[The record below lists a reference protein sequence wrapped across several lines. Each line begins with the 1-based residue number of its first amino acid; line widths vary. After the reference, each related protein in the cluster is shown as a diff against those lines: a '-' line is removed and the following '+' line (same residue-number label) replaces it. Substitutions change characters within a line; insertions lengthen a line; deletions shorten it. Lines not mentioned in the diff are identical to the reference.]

1 MFDEDA
7 SFPGAAAGE
16 ESRGTTDVQDPD
28 PIGTSTSSHD
38 LRKRV
43 FDAVVRDL
51 LGPADGPEEEFAGA
65 GVRDRYLL
73 GQLLPRGSVAEPELY
88 DDITRAGESGGEEGQ
103 PDAQTPPARTL
114 MPSSLGLTFCIDG
127 DVESVIVKASW
138 GRYRRTKSEVLLT
151 ESGAARTVWKRAS
164 QGGELRLV
172 LEPGHSWHPIDA
184 RYPDVR
190 LEATIRRLEREG
202 GADWV
207 VTVFLINGQIP
218 TEDAKDE
225 EAWLFQP
232 ELRIEAI
239 DGAPIF
245 RKRPTPLE
253 FEDLDALDAE
263 EREVLAMQ
271 YRNHV
276 EFAVGHGVGVHA
288 EVDGSDPQRARS
300 VSTRIVPWYD
310 VPTTE
315 APTGA
320 EIPGLDALVRD
331 MKELSGMPTPEL
343 VATLSVIPL
352 EYERWIE
359 SQVGRANSP
368 QLTSHSDA
376 VGIALSRCRRT
387 LERLREGI
395 RTIEKDPRAADA
407 FRFANKAMWL
417 QRIRSEYAMG
427 RRRGEDADLATLD
440 RPEIRS
446 WYPFQLAYILIAI
459 TSLVEPSHRER
470 VDPTAAIADLL
481 WFPTGGGKTEAYLG
495 VAAFAMAIRRLQA
508 GVGGFDSGSGV
519 AVIMR
524 YTLRLLTIQ
533 QFQRASTLLCAME
546 VIRREAVA
554 AGDATWGVEP
564 FRIGLWVG
572 ARATPNTT
580 RDAEEAIRNAHRD
593 TWSGGG
599 GGTPHQLPNC
609 PWCGAK
615 IEPGRD
621 LVVDTTL
628 QRTLTYCSDPLGRCE
643 FSRRRAMS
651 EGLPVVVVDEEIY
664 RLLPALLI
672 GTVDKFAQMPWKGE
686 VATLFGRVTG
696 RCLRHG
702 FLNAESAETGRHPK
716 KGELPAVQPVELGPL
731 RPPDLV
737 IQDELHLIS
746 GPLGT
751 MVGLYEAAVDEL
763 CTWQLA
769 GVAVRPKVVA
779 STATIRRARDQVH
792 ALFLRAVEVF
802 PPSGFDVDDNFFSR
816 RRPITASHPGRRYFG
831 ICAPGKSRPAVLIR
845 VYVALLAA
853 AQNAYQEHG
862 LDADP
867 WMTLVGYFN
876 SLRELGG
883 MRRLVEDD
891 VSTRT
896 LRVNREEDLPRP
908 GLSGRQLRIVEELTS
923 RRASADIPR
932 ILDWLEEKFDPAV
945 EAERA
950 AARER
955 KERGKRR
962 PIDVLLA
969 TNMVSVGV
977 DVRRLGLM
985 VVGGQP
991 KNTAE
996 YIQATSRVGRASP
1009 GLVCTVLNWARP
1021 RDLSHYERF
1030 EHFHATFYQFVEA
1043 LSVTPFAPRALDRGL
1058 TGLLVSLL
1066 RLEEKILTPNSGAG
1080 RLERTAS
1087 YTDGVV
1093 QELSRRAWN
1102 TNADADLKQLV
1113 IDTLEDRLDQWAH
1126 EAEMPGRSLGY
1137 RPARN
1142 GSTAGL
1148 LLAPGAGRW
1157 ESFTVLNSLRD
1168 VEPPVN
1174 LIKVDRRTAGH
1185 LPDWE
1190 APPDENG
1197 AEE

>member
-1 MFDEDA
+1 MRE
-7 SFPGAAAGE
+7 
-16 ESRGTTDVQDPD
+16 
-28 PIGTSTSSHD
+28 
-38 LRKRV
+38 RV
-43 FDAVVRDL
+43 FAAVVRDL

-73 GQLLPRGSVAEPELY
+73 GQLLPRGSVAEPDQF
-88 DDITRAGESGGEEGQ
+88 DDITRAGASGAEDGQ
-103 PDAQTPPARTL
+103 PDAETPPARTL

-127 DVESVIVKASW
+127 EVESVLVKASW
-138 GRYRRTKSEVLLT
+138 GHYRRTKSETLLT
-151 ESGAARTVWKRAS
+151 ESGAGRTVWKRAP
-164 QGGELRLV
+164 QGGQLRLV
-172 LEPGHSWHPIDA
+172 LKPGHSWNPIDA
-184 RYPDVR
+184 EYPDVR
-190 LEATIRRLEREG
+190 VEATIRRLEREG

-207 VTVFLINGQIP
+207 VTVFLLNGQVP
-218 TEDAKDE
+218 TEDAKE
-225 EAWLFQP
+225 EGAWLFQP

-239 DGAPIF
+239 DGAAIF

-263 EREVLAMQ
+263 EHKVLAMQ
-271 YRNHV
+271 YRKHV

-288 EVDGSDPQRARS
+288 EVEPTDPQRARS

-315 APTGA
+315 APSEE
-320 EIPGLDALVRD
+320 EIPGLVDLVRD
-331 MKELSGMPTPEL
+331 MKELSEMPTPEL
-343 VATLSVIPL
+343 VATLSVIPR
-352 EYERWIE
+352 EYERWIKN
-359 SQVGRANSP
+359 QAVQANSP
-368 QLTSHSDA
+368 ELTSHSDA
-376 VGIALSRCRRT
+376 TDFVLGRSRRA

-395 RTIEKDPRAADA
+395 RTLEADPRAADA

-417 QRIRSEYAMG
+417 QRIRSEYAVR
-427 RRRGEDADLATLD
+427 RRRGDEIDMAMLD
-440 RPEIRS
+440 RPENRS

-459 TSLVEPSHRER
+459 PSLAEPSHHER
-470 VDPTAAIADLL
+470 IDPTTAVADLL

-508 GVGGFDSGSGV
+508 GLGDFDSGAGV

-546 VIRREAVA
+546 VIRRETVA
-554 AGDATWGVEP
+554 AGHATWGVEP

-580 RDAEEAIRNAHRD
+580 RDADEAIRNAHRD

-621 LVVDTTL
+621 LVVDTNL

-702 FLNAESAETGRHPK
+702 FLNPESAETGRHPK
-716 KGELPAVQPVELGPL
+716 KGELPAVQPVQLGPL

-763 CTWQLA
+763 CTWQLD

-802 PPSGFDVDDNFFSR
+802 PPSGIDIDDNFFSR
-816 RRPITASHPGRRYFG
+816 RRPVTASHPGRRYLG

-853 AQNAYQEHG
+853 AQHVYQEQG
-862 LDADP
+862 VDADP

-896 LRVNREEDLPRP
+896 FRVNREEDLPRP
-908 GLSGRQLRIVEELTS
+908 GLSGRQVRIVEELTS
-923 RRASADIPR
+923 RRASAEIPR

-945 EAERA
+945 EADRV

-1009 GLVCTVLNWARP
+1009 GLVCTVLNWSRP
-1021 RDLSHYERF
+1021 RDLSHYEQF

-1058 TGLLVSLL
+1058 TGVLVSLL
-1066 RLEEKILTPNSGAG
+1066 RLEEKTLTPNGGAG
-1080 RLERTAS
+1080 RLERTAA
-1087 YTDGVV
+1087 YADGVV
-1093 QELSRRAWN
+1093 EELSRRAWN
-1102 TNADADLKQLV
+1102 TTADPALKQLV
-1113 IDTLEDRLDQWAH
+1113 IDTLEERLDQWAH

-1137 RPARN
+1137 RPARD

-1148 LLAPGAGRW
+1148 LQAPSVGRW
-1157 ESFTVLNSLRD
+1157 EPFTVLNSLRD
-1168 VEPPVN
+1168 VEPPVH

-1197 AEE
+1197 ADE

>member
-1 MFDEDA
+1 MAEATSGPSSPDA
-7 SFPGAAAGE
+7 PKHSPSPFE
-16 ESRGTTDVQDPD
+16 
-28 PIGTSTSSHD
+28 
-38 LRKRV
+38 LRARI

-51 LGPADGPEEEFAGA
+51 LGPADGVEEEFAGA
-65 GVRDRYLL
+65 GIRDRYLL
-73 GQLLPRGSVAEPELY
+73 GQLLPRGLMAEPEQY
-88 DDITRAGESGGEEGQ
+88 EDITRAGASTLEEGQ
-103 PDAQTPPARTL
+103 PDVETPQARTL
-114 MPSSLGLTFCIDG
+114 MPSSLGLTFCVDD
-127 DVESVIVKASW
+127 DVDSVLIRASW
-138 GRYRRTKSEVLLT
+138 GRYRRTKSETLLT
-151 ESGAARTVWKRAS
+151 ESGAARMVWKRSPKGGNIRLQLKEGRSS
-164 QGGELRLV
+164 Q
-172 LEPGHSWHPIDA
+172 PIDIDH
-184 RYPDVR
+184 PDVR
-190 LEATIRRLEREG
+190 IESTVRRLERAG

-207 VTVFLINGQIP
+207 VTVFLVNGQTP
-218 TEDAKDE
+218 AEDAKEE

-232 ELRIEAI
+232 ELRIEAP
-239 DGAPIF
+239 DGAAVF
-245 RKRPTPLE
+245 RKRPTPFE

-263 EREVLAMQ
+263 ERKVLSMQ
-271 YRNHV
+271 YRDHV
-276 EFAVGHGVGVHA
+276 EFAVGHGVAVDA
-288 EVDGSDPQRARS
+288 EVEPGDPQRARS

-310 VPTTE
+310 VPATE
-315 APTGA
+315 APTSA
-320 EIPGLDALVRD
+320 EIPGLAELVRD
-331 MKELSGMPTPEL
+331 MKELSDMATGEL
-343 VATLSVIPL
+343 VTTLSLIPR

-359 SQVGRANSP
+359 KQEARGESAELGG
-368 QLTSHSDA
+368 HSEA
-376 VGIALSRCRRT
+376 AGIALDRCRRA
-387 LERLREGI
+387 LDRLQEGI
-395 RTIEKDPRAADA
+395 RAIETDHRAADA

-417 QRIRSEYAMG
+417 QRVRFDYAM
-427 RRRGEDADLATLD
+427 RRRRSDDVDIATVD
-440 RPEIRS
+440 RPENRS
-446 WYPFQLAYILIAI
+446 WYPFQLAYILISI
-459 TSLVEPSHRER
+459 PSLADPTHRER
-470 VDPTAAIADLL
+470 VDPTAAVADLL

-495 VAAFAMAIRRLQA
+495 VAAFAMAMRRLQGA
-508 GVGGFDSGSGV
+508 VGGFDGSAGV
-519 AVIMR
+519 AAIMR

-546 VIRREAVA
+546 VIRRQAVA
-554 AGDATWGVEP
+554 AGDATWGIEP

-580 RDAEEAIRNAHRD
+580 KDAEEAIRNAHRD

-621 LVVDTTL
+621 LLVDKSL

-643 FSRRRAMS
+643 FSRRRAKG

-664 RLLPALLI
+664 RLLPSLLI

-702 FLNAESAETGRHPK
+702 FLNPESEETGRHPR
-716 KGELPAVQPVELGPL
+716 KGELPAVEPSESGPL

-751 MVGLYEAAVDEL
+751 MVGLYEAAVDGL
-763 CTWQLA
+763 CSWQA
-769 GVAVRPKVVA
+769 DGVAVRPKVVA
-779 STATIRRARDQVH
+779 STATIRRAKDQVH

-802 PPSGFDVDDNFFSR
+802 PPGGIDVDDNFFSR
-816 RRPITASHPGRRYFG
+816 RRPVTARNPGRRYFG

-853 AQNAYQEHG
+853 AQHVYDEHG
-862 LDADP
+862 LDADA

-896 LRVNREEDLPRP
+896 FRVNREEDLPRP

-923 RRASADIPR
+923 RRASVEIPR
-932 ILDWLEEKFDPAV
+932 ILDWLEENFDPTAD
-945 EAERA
+945 AERA
-950 AARER
+950 SARER
-955 KERGKRR
+955 KERAKRR

-985 VVGGQP
+985 VVAGQP

-1066 RLEEKILTPNSGAG
+1066 RLEERTLTPNRGAG
-1080 RLERTAS
+1080 LLERTAP
-1087 YTDGVV
+1087 YAGVIV
-1093 QELSRRAWN
+1093 EELARRAWN
-1102 TNADADLKQLV
+1102 TNADPALKQLV
-1113 IDTLEDRLDQWAH
+1113 INTLEERLDQWAH
-1126 EAEMPGRSLGY
+1126 EAQMPGRSLGY
-1137 RPARN
+1137 RSARD
-1142 GSTAGL
+1142 GSTVGL
-1148 LLAPGAGRW
+1148 LQAPGVGRW
-1157 ESFTVLNSLRD
+1157 EPFTVLNSLRD
-1168 VEPPVN
+1168 VEPSVN
-1174 LIKVDRRTAGH
+1174 LVKVDRRTGG
-1185 LPDWE
+1185 LPDWQ
-1190 APPDENG
+1190 APLDENG
-1197 AEE
+1197 GDR

>member
-1 MFDEDA
+1 VADA
-7 SFPGAAAGE
+7 APPPPSQPGERSSAF
-16 ESRGTTDVQDPD
+16 ESRDR
-28 PIGTSTSSHD
+28 I
-38 LRKRV
+38 

-51 LGPADGPEEEFAGA
+51 LGPADGPEEEFTGA
-65 GVRDRYLL
+65 GIRDRYLL
-73 GQLLPRGSVAEPELY
+73 GQLLPRGSMAEPEQFE
-88 DDITRAGESGGEEGQ
+88 DITRAGESTVDEGQ
-103 PDAQTPPARTL
+103 PEVETPEVRTL
-114 MPSSLGLTFCIDG
+114 MPSSLGLTFCVDG
-127 DVESVIVKASW
+127 DVESVVVTAAW
-138 GRYRRTKSEVLLT
+138 GRYSRTKSETLVT
-151 ESGAARTVWKRAS
+151 DSGTARTVWKRS
-164 QGGELRLV
+164 PEGRT
-172 LEPGHSWHPIDA
+172 
-184 RYPDVR
+184 VR
-190 LEATIRRLEREG
+190 LELQEGRSWQPVDENRPNVRIEATMRRLVREG

-207 VTVFLINGQIP
+207 VTLFLVNGQTP
-218 TEDAKDE
+218 AEDAKEE

-232 ELRIEAI
+232 ELRVEAN
-239 DGAPIF
+239 DGEAVF
-245 RKRPTPLE
+245 RKRPSPFE
-253 FEDLDALDAE
+253 FEELDALDAE
-263 EREVLAMQ
+263 ERKVLSMQ
-271 YRNHV
+271 YRDHI
-276 EFAVGHGVGVHA
+276 EFAVGHGVGIYA
-288 EVDGSDPQRARS
+288 EVEPDDPQRARS

-310 VPTTE
+310 VPATE
-315 APTGA
+315 SPSAE
-320 EIPGLDALVRD
+320 EIPGLTELERDMRRLSEMATGDLVR
-331 MKELSGMPTPEL
+331 
-343 VATLSVIPL
+343 TLSAIPR
-352 EYERWIE
+352 EYERWIGE
-359 SQVGRANSP
+359 QERGAGSSP
-368 QLTSHSDA
+368 LAGHSEA
-376 VGIALSRCRRT
+376 SGIALDRCRRA
-387 LERLREGI
+387 LARLRDAI
-395 RTIEKDPRAADA
+395 RMIETDPRAADA

-417 QRIRSEYAMG
+417 QRVRFEYALR
-427 RRRGEDADLATLD
+427 RRRGEDIDVATVD
-440 RPEIRS
+440 RPETRS
-446 WYPFQLAYILIAI
+446 WYPFQLAFILIAI
-459 TSLVEPSHRER
+459 PSLADATHPER
-470 VDPTAAIADLL
+470 VDPTAATADLL

-495 VAAFAMAIRRLQA
+495 VAAFAMAIRRLQGA
-508 GVGGFDSGSGV
+508 VGGFDGSAGV

-546 VIRREAVA
+546 VIRREALA

-593 TWSGGG
+593 TWSAGG

-609 PWCGAK
+609 PWCGSK

-621 LVVDTTL
+621 LVVDKAL
-628 QRTLTYCSDPLGRCE
+628 ERTLAYCSDPLGRCE
-643 FSRRRAMS
+643 FSRRRAKG

-664 RLLPALLI
+664 RLVPALLI

-702 FLNAESAETGRHPK
+702 FLNPDSQESGRHPR
-716 KGELPAVQPVELGPL
+716 KGEHPRVEPVEAGSL

-751 MVGLYEAAVDEL
+751 MVGLYETAVDKL
-763 CTWQLA
+763 CTWQLD

-779 STATIRRARDQVH
+779 STATIRRAKDQVH
-792 ALFLRAVEVF
+792 GLFLRDVEVF
-802 PPSGFDVDDNFFSR
+802 PPGGTDVDDNFFSR
-816 RRPITASHPGRRYFG
+816 RRPVTARYPGRRYFG
-831 ICAPGKSRPAVLIR
+831 VCAPGKSRPAVLIR

-853 AQNAYQEHG
+853 AQDFYEEAGEE
-862 LDADP
+862 ADP

-896 LRVNREEDLPRP
+896 FRVNREEDLPRP
-908 GLSGRQLRIVEELTS
+908 GLTGRQLRIVEELTS
-923 RRASADIPR
+923 RRASAEIPR
-932 ILDWLEEKFDPAV
+932 ILDWLEEKFDPTAD
-945 EAERA
+945 AERA

-985 VVGGQP
+985 VVAGQP

-1066 RLEEKILTPNSGAG
+1066 RLEERALTPNRGAG
-1080 RLERTAS
+1080 LLERTAS
-1087 YTDGVV
+1087 YADEVV
-1093 QELSRRAWN
+1093 QDLSRRAWN
-1102 TNADADLKQLV
+1102 TDADPALKQLV

-1126 EAEMPGRSLGY
+1126 EAEMPGRTLGY
-1137 RPARN
+1137 RPARD

-1148 LLAPGAGRW
+1148 LQAPGVGRW
-1157 ESFTVLNSLRD
+1157 EPFTVLNSLRD
-1168 VEPPVN
+1168 VEPSVS
-1174 LIKVDRRTAGH
+1174 LVKVDRGAAGG
-1185 LPDWE
+1185 LPEWE
-1190 APPDENG
+1190 APLDETGVNQ
-1197 AEE
+1197 